1 MRGTLLCLRTKCNQA
16 VSLLSEP
23 CAGELDVLHRAL
35 QRFEQGLAPPC
46 VVTRI
51 SPCILAQ
58 QIEISL
64 SPCTTCFSN
73 ELGSTLYPNLSKL
86 AIK

>member
-35 QRFEQGLAPPC
+35 QRFEQGLTSLC
-46 VVTRI
+46 RNRI

-58 QIEISL
+58 QTEISL